1 MVFPYTC
8 TSNLYKQTMLPAHHD
23 KMHID
28 ILENNYVDKKKIK
41 RNNNEMDQLLVVFL

>member
-8 TSNLYKQTMLPAHHD
+8 TSNLYKQTMLPANHD

-28 ILENNYVDKKKIK
+28 ILENNYVYKKKK
-41 RNNNEMDQLLVVFL
+41 NDNEMDQLLVVFL